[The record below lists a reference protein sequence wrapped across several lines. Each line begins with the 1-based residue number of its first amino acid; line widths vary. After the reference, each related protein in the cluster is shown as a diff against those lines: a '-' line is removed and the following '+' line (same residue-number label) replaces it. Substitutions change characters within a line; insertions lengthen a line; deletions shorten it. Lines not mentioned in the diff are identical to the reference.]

1 MKTVD
6 DEIRKMSV
14 GFTTETMAI
23 VLGEMTQRREGTLEE
38 RGKAMLE
45 ALAQQ
50 MHGAFLCGAWA
61 AMRIAGLPPDAVVSP
76 DSKASPILH
85 ARWDAFLAER
95 ETEAKR

>member
-14 GFTTETMAI
+14 GFTTETMAVVI
-23 VLGEMTQRREGTLEE
+23 GEMTQRRDGTLEE

-45 ALAQQ
+45 SLAQQ

-61 AMRIAGLPPDAVVSP
+61 AMRIAGLPPDAP
-76 DSKASPILH
+76 AQEAKSPILF
-85 ARWDAFLAER
+85 AQWNAFLSER
-95 ETEAKR
+95 EKEAK